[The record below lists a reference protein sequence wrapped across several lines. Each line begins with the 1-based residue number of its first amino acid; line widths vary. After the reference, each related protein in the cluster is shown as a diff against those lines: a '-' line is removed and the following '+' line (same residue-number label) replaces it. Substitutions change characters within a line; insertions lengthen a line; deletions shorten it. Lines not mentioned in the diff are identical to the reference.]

1 MFRLEFYYRNDSLL
15 LNVIISYWK
24 SILLIIVVS
33 CDQQKTI
40 ENFRNFSWVLLLRKL
55 GLISEKLFSRFI
67 ENPSTEKLGNVS
79 SAMKLIADNMQ
90 NGVLP
95 LSDQILYKMKE
106 KHPHGKDADPEVF
119 ATRYIR
125 RH

>member
-1 MFRLEFYYRNDSLL
+1 
-15 LNVIISYWK
+15 
-24 SILLIIVVS
+24 
-33 CDQQKTI
+33 
-40 ENFRNFSWVLLLRKL
+40 
-55 GLISEKLFSRFI
+55 
-67 ENPSTEKLGNVS
+67 
-79 SAMKLIADNMQ
+79 MKLIADNMQ

-95 LSDQILYKMKE
+95 LSDQILYQMKE